1 MGGRSVSSE
10 PRNQFTFYRSYLEAI
25 EPLPKKDRSAII
37 LAVCEYGLY
46 ETEPRG
52 LSPVAMACFN
62 LIRPTLDSGR
72 RKAASGKQGGKS
84 GKQSASKPEA
94 NGKQSAR
101 EKEREKEKEKEIE
114 KENECKG
121 FASETNSFEAFFS
134 AYPRQSY
141 EDEARVAWASLDPDD
156 LPTVLASLE
165 RWKGSEN
172 WVQEG
177 GRFIPTAANW
187 LRHGLWRD
195 TPMAA
200 RPADG
205 RRPLDSDE
213 LAAIAACM
221 AEEEP
226 DLLYSGGGANS

>member
-1 MGGRSVSSE
+1 MSSE
-10 PRNQFTFYRSYLEAI
+10 PRNQFTFYRSYFEAI

-46 ETEPRG
+46 ETEPSG

-84 GKQSASKPEA
+84 GKQNASKPEA

-101 EKEREKEKEKEIE
+101 EREKEKEKEIE
-114 KENECKG
+114 KEKENECKG
-121 FASETNSFEAFFS
+121 FAAEANSFEAFFS

-141 EDEARVAWASLDPDD
+141 EDEAREAWAALDPDD
-156 LPTVLASLE
+156 LPAVLASLE
-165 RWKGSEN
+165 RWKASDA
-172 WVQEG
+172 WAAEG
-177 GRFIPTAANW
+177 GKFIPCAAKW
-187 LRHGLWRD
+187 LSKGLWRD
-195 TPMAA
+195 TPHAHA
-200 RPADG
+200 LKQRELSP
-205 RRPLDSDE
+205 DE
-213 LAAIAACM
+213 VAAIERMM

-226 DLLYSGGGANS
+226 DLLYSGGGANA

>member
-1 MGGRSVSSE
+1 MGE
-10 PRNQFTFYRSYLEAI
+10 PRNQFTFYRSYYDAI
-25 EPLPKKDRSAII
+25 AALPKKEQAAII
-37 LAVCEYGLY
+37 LAVCDYALY
-46 ETEPRG
+46 EREPEK
-52 LSPVAMACFN
+52 LSPVGKTCFA

-84 GKQSASKPEA
+84 GKQSASKSEA

-101 EKEREKEKEKEIE
+101 EKEREKEREREIE
-114 KENECKG
+114 RENECKG
-121 FASETNSFEAFFS
+121 FAAEANSFAAFFS

-141 EDEARVAWASLDPDD
+141 EDEARQAWAALDPDD
-156 LPTVLASLE
+156 LPAVLASLE

-172 WVQEG
+172 WAREG
-177 GRFIPTAANW
+177 GRFIPSAAKW
-187 LRHGLWRD
+187 LSNGLWRD
-195 TPMAA
+195 TPVAA
-200 RPADG
+200 MPADG

-226 DLLYSGGGANS
+226 DLLYSGGGANA